1 MTMRITKKQKRR
13 KMRDISATF
22 PAPRSASKMM
32 GPGKRRKRMKRTR
45 TRRTTFLRLHYSGS
59 KDTRWVSRSSRS
71 SRKNSLTAFKALS
84 PDTNSS
90 MGNFTSRPALPH
102 PMREPRKQSG
112 RISCDGRPTPLTQRR
127 MVILCR
133 GKGVRV
139 SLPHFSELL
148 TNFDRLW
155 VRQRHGQTAG
165 LFVCPCQ
172 SHGSASPWQPY
183 HNHTSKPTGRSFPH
197 HGVRVRL
204 HERRLGKV
212 DE

>member
-1 MTMRITKKQKRR
+1 
-13 KMRDISATF
+13 
-22 PAPRSASKMM
+22 
-32 GPGKRRKRMKRTR
+32 
-45 TRRTTFLRLHYSGS
+45 
-59 KDTRWVSRSSRS
+59 
-71 SRKNSLTAFKALS
+71 
-84 PDTNSS
+84 
-90 MGNFTSRPALPH
+90 
-102 PMREPRKQSG
+102 MREPRKQSG

-139 SLPHFSELL
+139 SLQHFSELL
-148 TNFDRLW
+148 TNFADC
-155 VRQRHGQTAG
+155 GYGNGMAKQTAG

-183 HNHTSKPTGRSFPH
+183 HNRTSKPTGRSFPH

-212 DE
+212 DERRTHENFCCDVYTIVDWM